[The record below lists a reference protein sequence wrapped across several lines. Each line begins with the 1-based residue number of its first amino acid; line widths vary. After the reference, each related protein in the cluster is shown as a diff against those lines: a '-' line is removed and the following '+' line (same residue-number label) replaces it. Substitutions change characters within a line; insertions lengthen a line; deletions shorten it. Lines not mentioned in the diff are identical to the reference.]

1 MKASQLKKIKT
12 DERDYRHND
21 SVLLVFKW
29 RTVFSYSGR
38 LLIYLY
44 IYNLVKLYI
53 LVIAAISF
61 RYYDISVPVT
71 KEKTMIQLIGKYTTI
86 WLNIKK

>member
-1 MKASQLKKIKT
+1 MSGTIGIT
-12 DERDYRHND
+12 
-21 SVLLVFKW
+21 
-29 RTVFSYSGR
+29 TVCYLFLSGALFFYSGR

-71 KEKTMIQLIGKYTTI
+71 KEKTMIQLIRKYTTL

>member
-1 MKASQLKKIKT
+1 MSGTIDIT
-12 DERDYRHND
+12 
-21 SVLLVFKW
+21 
-29 RTVFSYSGR
+29 TVCYLFLSGALFFSYSGR

-71 KEKTMIQLIGKYTTI
+71 KEKTMIQLIRKYTTL